1 MSCVY
6 SVSNDSL
13 QLLPYVSDF
22 RDGLCIFTSDVKR
35 MASEADQQAFER
47 SVTKLKT
54 ESLPEGK
61 SNILIQYNMLSRER
75 QSTDMQQ
82 FKL

>member
-1 MSCVY
+1 
-6 SVSNDSL
+6 
-13 QLLPYVSDF
+13 
-22 RDGLCIFTSDVKR
+22 